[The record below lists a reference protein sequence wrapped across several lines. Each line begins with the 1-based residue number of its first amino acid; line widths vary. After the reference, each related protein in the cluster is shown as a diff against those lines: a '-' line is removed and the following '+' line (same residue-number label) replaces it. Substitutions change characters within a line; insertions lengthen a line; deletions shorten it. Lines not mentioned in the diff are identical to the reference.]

1 MKAAISGAATV
12 LLPHVKDY
20 LSLLEVVFVSNLE
33 LNCENILLSITEQC
47 ETENTS
53 LKTKYE
59 S

>member
-1 MKAAISGAATV
+1 MAISGAATV
-12 LLPHVKDY
+12 LQSHMKDY
-20 LSLLEVVFVSNLE
+20 SSLLEVVFVSDLE

-53 LKTKYE
+53 LKTKFE